1 MLTALEH
8 RAVINALEWLRGEY
22 DCAYAIERGIKG
34 AEIGALTRAIRKL
47 GGDPY
52 PKRKLTPAMIDIV
65 KILEIER
72 NSHQRMQKALEAA
85 GDEILP
91 VGIVRKGEI
100 SFDVDFNY
108 ADDAEEQLR
117 ARVPARRRIG
127 FMRGEDQ

>member
-8 RAVINALEWLRGEY
+8 RAVLNALEWLRGGYE
-22 DCAYAIERGIKG
+22 CAYAIERGIKG

-52 PKRKLTPAMIDIV
+52 PKPSPVATLGDLAELMPERIRKAIGA
-65 KILEIER
+65 E
-72 NSHQRMQKALEAA
+72 

-117 ARVPARRRIG
+117 KRMPKHRRIG